1 MLMQLSHSH
10 PPRSRRRLLGI
21 SLALPLL
28 AAGFIAPPAQ
38 ADPTP
43 TAPADNGITVSGNY
57 NPGGAGCQGTDN
69 SIDCLTW
76 GVRVP
81 SSIAPHKDLSVTIE
95 ADSVPGQWTWNCSD
109 EFRVAGTAAFFNRSA
124 NGELNKM
131 GESGLGLADPIVYT
145 RLGSSAGSPTNVNC
159 TPEHLS
165 LTYTI
170 DYLVREE
177 GSYLDLNIGTAVTA
191 PGTDARDYTFTP
203 TITTSEDATPQTPV
217 ATAQKPAASAPHAT
231 VTTETVTVDGAAKDA
246 ARFTMKAKN
255 DSTTPMSDFTVSA
268 GRSRGQAQVAAL
280 TCDLT
285 AFGGE
290 VVSTKGPAESLTV
303 PSGKA
308 TIPSGKEITC
318 QVDLTGVAGRNTV
331 TAGITTGDQ
340 TFSSD
345 HNTDRPV
352 GEVTV
357 QATDQSVGL
366 QGPDAMH
373 DKQYVS
379 VSYTVTF
386 TNKTDAEGSFPNLVL
401 RPQSPAGLTFE
412 RINGDGP
419 WWFNR
424 DSDALTPS
432 ADGTVQVPL
441 NSPLS
446 SNSSETFTFT
456 ADYAIDTA
464 AMTDNDWKALGACDP
479 KDPSK
484 GVTTQIDVD
493 GNGAG
498 FEAGSFT
505 TCTPV
510 TRPQG

>member
-1 MLMQLSHSH
+1 M
-10 PPRSRRRLLGI
+10 
-21 SLALPLL
+21 
-28 AAGFIAPPAQ
+28 
-38 ADPTP
+38 T
-43 TAPADNGITVSGNY
+43 
-57 NPGGAGCQGTDN
+57 
-69 SIDCLTW
+69 
-76 GVRVP
+76 
-81 SSIAPHKDLSVTIE
+81 
-95 ADSVPGQWTWNCSD
+95 
-109 EFRVAGTAAFFNRSA
+109 
-124 NGELNKM
+124 
-131 GESGLGLADPIVYT
+131 
-145 RLGSSAGSPTNVNC
+145 
-159 TPEHLS
+159 
-165 LTYTI
+165 
-170 DYLVREE
+170 
-177 GSYLDLNIGTAVTA
+177 
-191 PGTDARDYTFTP
+191 
-203 TITTSEDATPQTPV
+203 
-217 ATAQKPAASAPHAT
+217 
-231 VTTETVTVDGAAKDA
+231 
-246 ARFTMKAKN
+246 AKN
-255 DSTTPMSDFTVSA
+255 DSTTPMSDFTINA

-290 VVSTKGPAESLTV
+290 VVSAKGPAESLTV

-318 QVDLTGVAGRNTV
+318 QVDLTGVTGRNTV

-386 TNKTDAEGSFPNLVL
+386 SNKTDAEGSFPNLVL
-401 RPQSPAGLTFE
+401 RPQSPAGLRFE